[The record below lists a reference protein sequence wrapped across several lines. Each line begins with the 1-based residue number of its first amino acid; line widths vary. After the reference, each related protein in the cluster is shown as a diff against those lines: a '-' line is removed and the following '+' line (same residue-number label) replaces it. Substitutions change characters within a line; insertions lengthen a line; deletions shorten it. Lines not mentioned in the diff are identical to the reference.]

1 MELVA
6 NFTLNNESLDAQFDV
21 SEVTNFD
28 ALFQIDVIPDISGLA
43 TKEELHETSE
53 TINNRIDGVIEAFDE
68 DIETINNNIEEI
80 STELDTKV
88 TDVQGSGVI
97 QASRENNVVTLKSVN
112 FVFEQGIASDTWI
125 IEHNLNKRPSIFVV
139 DTLDRVQ
146 IPDDIYYNS
155 NNKMTV
161 TFIAAFAGKAY
172 LN

>member
-53 TINNRIDGVIEAFDE
+53 TINNRIDGVVEAFDE
-68 DIETINNNIEEI
+68 DIEIINDNIEEI

-125 IEHNLNKRPSIFVV
+125 IVHNLGKKPSVILTDSAGTEFKAHVEYN
-139 DTLDRVQ
+139 TLDQ
-146 IPDDIYYNS
+146 L
-155 NNKMTV
+155 TV
-161 TFIAAFAGKAY
+161 YINGATTGKAY

>member
-28 ALFQIDVIPDISGLA
+28 ALFKIDVIPDISGLA

-53 TINNRIDGVIEAFDE
+53 TINNRIDGVVEAFDE
-68 DIETINNNIEEI
+68 DIETINDNLEEI

-112 FVFEQGIASDTWI
+112 FVFEQGIASDTWV
-125 IEHNLNKRPSIFVV
+125 IEHNLNKRPSIIVV

-161 TFIAAFAGKAY
+161 TFIATFAGKAY

>member
-53 TINNRIDGVIEAFDE
+53 IINNRIDGVVEAFDE
-68 DIETINNNIEEI
+68 DIEIINDNIEEI

-112 FVFEQGIASDTWI
+112 FVFEQGIASTEWVI
-125 IEHNLNKRPSIFVV
+125 NHNLNKRPSIELVNTNGERFEAFKEY
-139 DTLDRVQ
+139 T
-146 IPDDIYYNS
+146 S
-155 NNKMTV
+155 NNQVIIRLDNANT
-161 TFIAAFAGKAY
+161 GYAY